1 MLTLLD
7 SPSELKTGRQHE
19 QNKRALL
26 ANEAPLR
33 EEFFSLIRLEKQRHV
48 VQQGVDAGEKRVIN
62 FESEE

>member
-48 VQQGVDAGEKRVIN
+48 QQGVDAGEKRVIN